1 MTSFGEMNRKPV
13 SNPLIGLFISKT
25 DSNYSYAKQIPLLY
39 IGFGSILSQ
48 ILLVRE
54 FLVSFYGNEL
64 SIGIIFAC
72 WLVWIGLGSAF
83 GNIVVKHNQN
93 VSRLFLVII
102 AITPLATFTQI
113 LAVKFVRAFLHT
125 TTGEFLSM
133 LDLLGF
139 SFVVLS
145 TGCFLWGLLFTLG
158 AKSLTLEKDE
168 LWLGVNK
175 AYILES
181 LGSVVGGLLFSF
193 FFTTLFSTLQ
203 IVFLIAVIA
212 WCVVF
217 WIVSSGKKWTAL
229 LSLIGMIIVFAVL
242 LQPIHSL
249 ELKINAY
256 QWSFI
261 NDKLAFVRS
270 IDTKYQNL
278 SLLRLENQHTVYAD
292 GRPTYNIPNVYDA
305 ELFTHSIMIHYVDAK
320 RVLVLSGGFN
330 GVLREIL
337 KYPVQDVEYVEVDH
351 ALLPFV
357 EPFVNTQDRQA
368 LHDSRVYIVYMDG
381 RELLHRKMSSFDVI
395 LMNVGEPS
403 TASLNRFYTVE
414 FFQQC
419 YQSLN
424 DKGVFAFSFP
434 SSTEY
439 LSDELKDLNA
449 SIYATFRRVFTNTL
463 IVPGTHA
470 VIIGT
475 TSTASLISQ
484 PDSLAQRYAAAGISA
499 EYFSKYMFEELMP
512 PDRIKFITNTLETA
526 KNVRINTDN
535 NPVTYYFDLL
545 LWNRFL
551 QGDNQFFSFITRF
564 WIFVA
569 GGVGSGLMLLLVLSR
584 QRQKQKQHQTIL
596 SVIIAICGMSGMA
609 LNLLFLLNFQETFG
623 SIYEM
628 VGAMIAANML
638 GLALGT
644 LVALWLSRKY
654 DQKNLLLVA
663 LTTLIGVV
671 LLLPKLLDFL
681 LLAHFIPIT
690 LIVTIF
696 SGGLIGII
704 FGLVNRFYLYS
715 SPNIGNIYAFDVF
728 GSSIGALITC
738 SVLLPVLGIQEL
750 ILFLVLLLVPI
761 VIAVLFLRKQ
771 TS

>member
-1 MTSFGEMNRKPV
+1 MTLFRETNRKPA
-13 SNPLIGLFISKT
+13 SNPLIRLFISKT
-25 DSNYSYAKQIPLLY
+25 DSNYSHSKQIPLFF

-72 WLVWIGLGSAF
+72 WLLWIGLGSAF
-83 GNIVVKHNQN
+83 GNIVVKRNRN
-93 VSRLFLVII
+93 VYPLLLVII
-102 AITPLATFTQI
+102 AITPLVTFTQI

-139 SFVVLS
+139 SFVVLCI
-145 TGCFLWGLLFTLG
+145 GCFLWGLLFTLG
-158 AKSLTLEKDE
+158 AKSLTSEKDE
-168 LWLGVNK
+168 LWFGVNK

-181 LGSVVGGLLFSF
+181 FGSVVGGLLFSF
-193 FFTTLFSTLQ
+193 FFTILFSTLQ
-203 IVFLIAVIA
+203 IVFLIVVIA
-212 WCVVF
+212 LGVVF
-217 WIVSSGKKWTAL
+217 WIMSSDKKWIAL
-229 LSLIGMIIVFAVL
+229 LSLAGLVIVFVVL
-242 LQPIHSL
+242 LQPIRSL

-261 NDKLAFVRS
+261 NNKLTFVRS

-292 GRPTYNIPNVYDA
+292 GRPAYNIPNVYDA
-305 ELFTHSIMIHYVDAK
+305 ELFTHLIMIHCFDAK
-320 RVLVLSGGFN
+320 RVLVLGGGFN
-330 GVLREIL
+330 GVLREVL
-337 KYPVQDVEYVEVDH
+337 KYPVQDVEYVEIDP

-357 EPFVNTQDRQA
+357 ESFVNTQDRQA
-368 LHDSRVYIVYMDG
+368 LHDSRVHIVYMDG
-381 RELLHRKMSSFDVI
+381 RELLHRKISSFDVI

-424 DKGVFAFSFP
+424 DKGIFAFSFP

-439 LSDELKDLNA
+439 LADELKDLNA
-449 SIYATFRRVFTNTL
+449 SIYQTFRRVFTNTL
-463 IVPGTHA
+463 IVPGTLA

-484 PDSLAQRYAAAGISA
+484 PDSLAKRYVTAGISA

-569 GGVGSGLMLLLVLSR
+569 GGVGSGLMLLLIFSQ
-584 QRQKQKQHQTIL
+584 QRQKQKQKQTIL
-596 SVIIAICGMSGMA
+596 FVIIAICGMSGMA

-654 DQKNLLLVA
+654 DQKILLLVV
-663 LTTLIGVV
+663 LTTLIGFL

-690 LIVTIF
+690 LVVTIF

-704 FGLVNRFYLYS
+704 FGLVNRLYLYS

-728 GSSIGALITC
+728 GSSTGALITC

-750 ILFLVLLLVPI
+750 RLFLVLLLVPI

-771 TS
+771 AS

>member
-1 MTSFGEMNRKPV
+1 MGLIHKMLRKPG
-13 SNPLIGLFISKT
+13 SNTLIGLLFSKI
-25 DSNYSYAKQIPLLY
+25 DSNTLRSKQLPLFF

-83 GNIVVKHNQN
+83 GNVLVKHNRN

-102 AITPLATFTQI
+102 ATTPIVTFMQI
-113 LAVKFVRAFLHT
+113 LVVKFVRVFLHT

-145 TGCFLWGLLFTLG
+145 IGCFLWGLLFTLG
-158 AKSLTLEKDE
+158 AKLLTTEKDE
-168 LWLGVNK
+168 LWFGVNK
-175 AYILES
+175 AYVLES
-181 LGSVVGGLLFSF
+181 LGSVIGGLLFSF
-193 FFTTLFSTLQ
+193 VLTTLFSTIQ
-203 IVFLIAVIA
+203 IVFLIVVIA
-212 WCVVF
+212 WGMVF
-217 WIVSSGKKWTAL
+217 WIICFEKKWLTM
-229 LSLIGMIIVFAVL
+229 LSLAGIVIVFAVL

-249 ELKINAY
+249 EYKINAY

-261 NDKLAFVRS
+261 NDKLTFAQS

-278 SLLRLENQHTVYAD
+278 SLLRLENQHTLYAD
-292 GRPTYNIPNVYDA
+292 GRPVYNIPNKYDA
-305 ELFTHSIMIHYVDAK
+305 ELFTHSIMIHRIDAK
-320 RVLVLSGGFN
+320 RVLVLGGGFN
-330 GVLREIL
+330 GVLREVL
-337 KYPVQDVEYVEVDH
+337 KYPVQEIEYVEIDP

-357 EPFVNTQDRQA
+357 EPAVNFQDQQA
-368 LHDSRVYIVYMDG
+368 LHDSRVHIVFMDG
-381 RELLHRKMSSFDVI
+381 REFLHRKMPSFDI
-395 LMNVGEPS
+395 IIMNVGEPS

-419 YQSLN
+419 FQSLSGN
-424 DKGVFAFSFP
+424 GIFAFSIP
-434 SSTEY
+434 SSAEY
-439 LSDELKDLNA
+439 LADELKDLDA
-449 SIYATFRRVFTNTL
+449 SIYQTFKHVFTNTL

-470 VIIGT
+470 VLIGT
-475 TSTASLISQ
+475 TSTTPLISQ
-484 PDSLAQRYAAAGISA
+484 PDSLAQRYITAGISA

-512 PDRIKFITNTLETA
+512 PDRIKFITNTLEAA
-526 KNVRINTDN
+526 KNIRINTDN

-545 LWNRFL
+545 LWNQFL
-551 QGDNQFFSFITRF
+551 QGNNRFFLYITRF

-569 GGVGSGLMLLLVLSR
+569 GGVGSGLMLLLILLQWR
-584 QRQKQKQHQTIL
+584 QPEKQKRTTL
-596 SVIIAICGMSGMA
+596 AAIIAVCGMTGMA
-609 LNLLFLLNFQETFG
+609 LNLLFLLNFQEAFG

-644 LVALWLSRKY
+644 LVAVLI
-654 DQKNLLLVA
+654 
-663 LTTLIGVV
+663 TLISVM

-681 LLAHFIPIT
+681 LFAQLIPIT
-690 LIVTIF
+690 LIVTMV

-704 FGLVNRFYLYS
+704 FGLVNQIYLHS
-715 SPNIGNIYAFDVF
+715 SLNVGSIYAFDVF
-728 GSSIGALITC
+728 GSSVGALTTC
-738 SVLLPVLGIQEL
+738 SVLLPVLGIQKL
-750 ILFLVLLLVPI
+750 TLFLVLMLVP
-761 VIAVLFLRKQ
+761 VVLVTLFLRKQ
-771 TS
+771 AL